1 MMAKKLVLCLI
12 ASGQHACRISSP
24 AEVFE
29 TWVVIRVTPLNS
41 TKIKSVFWIFT
52 LGFILLLVSCILQLM
67 FLHKFGNEGP
77 VCKSSSE
84 NDGMREQRAAPSPK
98 ESKQSQRT
106 LRPWSCLVLVAK
118 PQSQ

>member
-29 TWVVIRVTPLNS
+29 TWVVMRVTPLNS

-52 LGFILLLVSCILQLM
+52 LYSRLHFTFGLLHTTAHVS
-67 FLHKFGNEGP
+67 
-77 VCKSSSE
+77 
-84 NDGMREQRAAPSPK
+84 
-98 ESKQSQRT
+98 SQV
-106 LRPWSCLVLVAK
+106 W
-118 PQSQ
+118 